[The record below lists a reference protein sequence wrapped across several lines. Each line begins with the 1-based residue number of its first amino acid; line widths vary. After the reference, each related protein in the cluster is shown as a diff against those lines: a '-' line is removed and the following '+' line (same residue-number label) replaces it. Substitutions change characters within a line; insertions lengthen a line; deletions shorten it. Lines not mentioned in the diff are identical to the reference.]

1 VESRYL
7 RMFLCGLLFALG
19 ILVMIG
25 WWFDIEPLKS
35 IIPGLSTMKFN
46 TALCF
51 CLIGSGLARAPQT
64 QRLVRRSAAAR
75 GALIVVIASL
85 TLAEYVSGRNIGID
99 ELVVRDTGNLL
110 GSGFPGRMSPLTATA
125 WIGLGAGL
133 MLLALGR
140 HRRSII
146 AAHLIVSYAGF
157 VAFLAAAGYAF
168 GADAFWRFSAYTAIA
183 IHTAIGLLI
192 AVAAALM
199 TRADEGWLAPFK
211 DSPDARALLAKL
223 LPISI
228 LVPVSLGFLLLFI
241 SGLGVFDAPVG
252 FAVFAPATAAAFV
265 AVALQAAG
273 WTRDREMALR
283 RSEAALKQ
291 SEVRLGSALAIAR
304 LGTFE
309 WDLQSDEL
317 LLDPRSREI
326 LGFGEGVD
334 DHADSLLGRIHPEDQ
349 QRVLSE
355 LRASRDSMSR
365 LETEY
370 RIQLEDGSVRSIA
383 SFSNV
388 YGDGMPRR
396 LFGAIGDIS
405 ERKQLEDDLRR
416 LNETLEERVRERSA
430 ELEGVHEQLRQ
441 AQKLEA
447 MGQLTGG
454 VAHDFNNLLSPI
466 IGSLDLIHKRGFDGT
481 RSKRL
486 VEGALASAERAK
498 MLVQRLLAFARRQP
512 LQTAPVD
519 VGQLLKG
526 MEELIAS
533 TSGPRVK
540 VTTEVEPDLPP
551 AMADANQL
559 EMAVLNLAVNARDAM
574 RDGGRLILSAHAG
587 ERDTHHY
594 VRLAVADS
602 GIGMDEATIARCIEP
617 FFSTKGIGQGT
628 GLGLSMVHGLA
639 AQLGGELQIRSK
651 PGLGTVVELWLPVV
665 GDKVRASVPTEA
677 RPLTRGS
684 GIVLLVDDEEAVRAS
699 TAEMLA
705 DLGYSIVE
713 TSSAEEAI
721 TRLSDGTTA
730 DLVITDH
737 LMPGMTGADLARWL
751 STNRPSLPV
760 LIISGY
766 ADVDAIAPDLNR
778 LAKPFRQDDLA
789 AALARIV
796 ESAGDRRGHLP
807 KASAS
812 TS

>member
-1 VESRYL
+1 
-7 RMFLCGLLFALG
+7 MALCGLLFFLG
-19 ILVMIG
+19 VLVMIG
-25 WWFDIEPLKS
+25 WLFGIEPLKS
-35 IIPGLSTMKFN
+35 IVPGLSTMKFN

-51 CLIGSGLARAPQT
+51 VLVGSGLARAPQP
-64 QRLVRRSAAAR
+64 QRFVRRSAAAR
-75 GALIVVIASL
+75 GAVLIAIGAL

-99 ELVVRDTGNLL
+99 ELVVRDTGTLV
-110 GSGFPGRMSPLTATA
+110 GSGYPGRMSPLTATA
-125 WIGLGAGL
+125 WVALGIGV
-133 MLLALGR
+133 MLLALS
-140 HRRSII
+140 RRRGSII
-146 AAHLIVSYAGF
+146 AAHLIVSYAAF

-168 GADAFWRFSAYTAIA
+168 GAEAFWQFSNYMALA
-183 IHTAIGLLI
+183 IHTAVGLLI
-192 AVAAALM
+192 AVAAGLM

-211 DSPDARALLAKL
+211 ASPDARALLAKL

-228 LVPVSLGFLLLFI
+228 LVPISLGFLLLFV

-252 FAVFAPATAAAFV
+252 FAVFAPATAVAFV
-265 AVALQAAG
+265 AVALQAAR
-273 WTRDREMALR
+273 WARDRELALR

-291 SEVRLGSALAIAR
+291 SEARLGSALAIAQ

-309 WDLQSDEL
+309 WDLQSDQL
-317 LLDPRSREI
+317 LLDSRSREI
-326 LGFGEGVD
+326 LGFAEGES
-334 DHADSLLGRIHPEDQ
+334 DHADKLIDRIHPEDR
-349 QRVLSE
+349 QRVLAE
-355 LRASRDSMSR
+355 LRASRDAMSR

-370 RIQLEDGSVRSIA
+370 RIQLDDDSVRSIA
-383 SFSNV
+383 SFSTV
-388 YGDGMPRR
+388 YGEGIPRR

-486 VEGALASAERAK
+486 IEGALASAERAK
-498 MLVQRLLAFARRQP
+498 TLVQRLLAFARRQP
-512 LQTAPVD
+512 LQRAPVD
-519 VGQLLKG
+519 VGQLLRG

-540 VTTEVEPDLPP
+540 VTTEVAADLPP
-551 AMADANQL
+551 ALADANQL

-574 RDGGRLILSAHAG
+574 PEGGRLILSAHA
-587 ERDTHHY
+587 EEKDKRHF

-602 GIGMDEATIARCIEP
+602 GVGMDEATIARCVEP
-617 FFSTKGIGQGT
+617 FFSTKGVGQGT

-639 AQLGGELQIRSK
+639 AQLGGDLQIRSK

-665 GDKVRASVPTEA
+665 GEEAHIASPAEA
-677 RPLTRGS
+677 RQLRQAS
-684 GIVLLVDDEEAVRAS
+684 GIILLVDDEEAVRAS

-705 DLGYSIVE
+705 DLGYSVVE
-713 TSSAEEAI
+713 VCSGEDAI
-721 TRLSDGTTA
+721 THLSDGTFP
-730 DLVITDH
+730 DLVVTDH

-751 STNRPSLPV
+751 GTNRPSLPV

-766 ADVDAIAPDLNR
+766 ADVDAIAPDLHR
-778 LAKPFRQDDLA
+778 LPKPFRQGDLA
-789 AALARIV
+789 AALAKVV
-796 ESAGDRRGHLP
+796 ESADAPEADRIP
-807 KASAS
+807 PAASAA